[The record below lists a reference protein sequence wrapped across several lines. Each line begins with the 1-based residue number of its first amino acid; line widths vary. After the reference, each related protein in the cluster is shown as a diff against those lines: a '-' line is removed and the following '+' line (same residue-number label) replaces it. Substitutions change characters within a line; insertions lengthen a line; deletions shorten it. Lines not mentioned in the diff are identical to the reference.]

1 MAAILHKVK
10 RGETI
15 MSICLLHGLTYDHF
29 SKLNLKFLGTS
40 GFDMVELLTGDYVV
54 IGDSA
59 DPLDLVRVLHRKGKL

>member
-15 MSICLLHGLTYDHF
+15 LSICLVYGLTHDHLIT
-29 SKLNLKFLGTS
+29 LNTRFLGI
-40 GFDMVELLTGDYVV
+40 GPFDMVELRTGDLVV

-59 DPLDLVRVLHRKGKL
+59 DPLDLVRVLHRRGKL

>member
-15 MSICLLHGLTYDHF
+15 MSICLTYGLTYDQYL
-29 SKLNLKFLGTS
+29 KLHERFGFCDMWEGQSPQAGT
-40 GFDMVELLTGDYVV
+40 YVI